1 MLAFLN
7 IGAPELVVILF
18 VAVLIFGN
26 RLPAVM
32 KSLGASVGEF
42 KKGLNDDAPRA

>member
-1 MLAFLN
+1 MLAFFN
-7 IGAPELVVILF
+7 MGAPELVVILF

-32 KSLGASVGEF
+32 RSLGTSVNEF
-42 KKGLNDDAPRA
+42 KKGMNDQPPA